1 MVWCAGLFGGALN
14 RIDAQEG
21 KRASLF
27 IPPPPS
33 PTPHQRTHSHP
44 INMTTTTYDSDP
56 MRITKK
62 FSGVG
67 SIGKCV
73 FHPRD
78 PPNPEKAARAM
89 REIEALE
96 VRE

>member
-1 MVWCAGLFGGALN
+1 
-14 RIDAQEG
+14 
-21 KRASLF
+21 
-27 IPPPPS
+27 
-33 PTPHQRTHSHP
+33 
-44 INMTTTTYDSDP
+44 

-78 PPNPEKAARAM
+78 PPNPDKAARAK

-96 VRE
+96 VRFGRCDLIARV

>member
-1 MVWCAGLFGGALN
+1 
-14 RIDAQEG
+14 
-21 KRASLF
+21 
-27 IPPPPS
+27 
-33 PTPHQRTHSHP
+33 
-44 INMTTTTYDSDP
+44 

-78 PPNPEKAARAM
+78 PPNHDKAARAM
-89 REIEALE
+89 GEIEALE
-96 VRE
+96 VGLVKG

>member
-1 MVWCAGLFGGALN
+1 
-14 RIDAQEG
+14 
-21 KRASLF
+21 
-27 IPPPPS
+27 
-33 PTPHQRTHSHP
+33 
-44 INMTTTTYDSDP
+44 

-78 PPNPEKAARAM
+78 PPNPDKAARAK

-96 VRE
+96 VRALAAAIRSCLING

>member
-1 MVWCAGLFGGALN
+1 VGKEGGLKGPQ
-14 RIDAQEG
+14 R
-21 KRASLF
+21 
-27 IPPPPS
+27 IPPTPPARHTHTDTHPDPPHPHPLHHPS
-33 PTPHQRTHSHP
+33 HITTP
-44 INMTTTTYDSDP
+44 SDP

-78 PPNPEKAARAM
+78 PPNPDKAARAM

-96 VRE
+96 VSQSG